1 MNTFLSIIIP
11 SLSIVGAGG
20 LALLFITQV
29 SKSKNYT
36 PSMIAIGRLM
46 AIGVPLGFIIDLIL
60 SVYVRNNIVIFTI
73 FIIEVIIA
81 FILCLNLTIK
91 IKKERRSNRR

>member
-11 SLSIVGAGG
+11 IISVMAAGG

-29 SKSKNYT
+29 SKSQNYT
-36 PSMIAIGRLM
+36 PSMIAIGRLI
-46 AIGVPLGFIIDLIL
+46 AIGTPLCFSIDLIL
-60 SVYVRNNIVIFTI
+60 SVYVRNNEVKFTV

-81 FILCLNLTIK
+81 LLLILNLTIK
-91 IKKERRSNRR
+91 IKKERRSNFR